1 MKSNNQ
7 DWLAQV
13 SWAGD
18 NVFLG
23 SDTSGHTVVYDSQ
36 DGMQTGIGPMRALLT
51 SLGACTGMDIV
62 AILNKRRQKLKSLRI
77 LLSGER
83 PEHGLPK
90 PWTSIH
96 VKYVLSG
103 VHLDKKY
110 VEEAIKDS
118 SDKFCSVGATLSPAA
133 KITHSYE
140 ILS

>member
-1 MKSNNQ
+1 MSSDQ
-7 DWLAQV
+7 WLAQV
-13 SWAGD
+13 DWSGG

-23 SDTSGHTVVYDSQ
+23 SDASGHTVVYDDKEGVQ
-36 DGMQTGIGPMRALLT
+36 RGIGPMRALLT

-62 AILNKRRQKLKSLRI
+62 AILNKRRQKLTSLKI
-77 LLSGER
+77 QLSGER

-96 VKYVLSG
+96 IRYVLSG
-103 VHLDKKY
+103 VDLETKY

-118 SDKFCSVGATLSPAA
+118 TEKFCSVGATLQPTA

-140 ILS
+140 IVS